1 MGLSLSGKDNAA
13 RFVVAIAGAAALFG
27 ITMLSLPAQETA
39 GATRTDNADEK
50 RWQAVAPGR
59 IEPVSGEIRIAAPIA
74 GLMTQVLVKTGDK
87 VSADEPLIR
96 LSDQEARARV
106 DSANAQVAV
115 RKRARNDQAP
125 SSRAADRRKAEDAVA
140 DDEQAIVSAR
150 AEFDR
155 VALERRA
162 GRTFDS
168 ELEAARSVLAR
179 ARERLKQHKTDLR
192 KLETN
197 ATIPL
202 PSQAEGELNIA
213 RAELWAAEAALEKMT
228 IRAPIAGTILQVN
241 AKAGEIAAPGASQP
255 LVLLG
260 DISALRVRAELDER
274 DYGEIKPGQRVSV
287 RPEAFRGREFAGTVA
302 SISPLVEPSRDNARS
317 QRNQTDVDIV
327 EVMIDLAE
335 PGPLAVGMR
344 ADVYFRYGSTQQ

>member
-192 KLETN
+192 NTDMTEALLPGADLSEAQASGVEFFRCDMSSVNFQEAHLRNANFRDANVDGAKFSGADMGITILRETN
-197 ATIPL
+197 LSKADLSGVDLSTTLL
-202 PSQAEGELNIA
+202 PPGYGAKKQ
-213 RAELWAAEAALEKMT
+213 EA
-228 IRAPIAGTILQVN
+228 
-241 AKAGEIAAPGASQP
+241 
-255 LVLLG
+255 
-260 DISALRVRAELDER
+260 
-274 DYGEIKPGQRVSV
+274 
-287 RPEAFRGREFAGTVA
+287 
-302 SISPLVEPSRDNARS
+302 
-317 QRNQTDVDIV
+317 
-327 EVMIDLAE
+327 
-335 PGPLAVGMR
+335 
-344 ADVYFRYGSTQQ
+344 